1 MIAEA
6 RESILRKI
14 RKLLALSRGGTTEE
28 EAAQAAQRAHELLAA
43 HNLEMSEVE
52 QVEETD
58 RVLDDGTIDGARDIW
73 PAQVWSAT
81 AQLHFCRYFY
91 TDQRDAG
98 RLIGLRHSVVGRR
111 HNVEVAKLTALYLVD
126 AVKRLADEAAQAVPG
141 DERRRYR
148 ESFRCACGRRLAQR
162 LLELRAASATP
173 DAAATRTT
181 LPALPSLYRSESDA
195 NEAMLA
201 RLGIR
206 LGGPVR
212 QDRLTHA
219 GGADAGRR
227 AAETIS
233 LHRQIGTSAAPSV
246 PERRARGASQI
257 EMFG

>member
-28 EAAQAAQRAHELLAA
+28 EAAEAARVAHELLAA
-43 HNLEMSEVE
+43 HNLAMSEVE

-58 RVLDDGTIDGARDIW
+58 RVLDDGTVDGARDIW

-111 HNVEVAKLTALYLVD
+111 HNVEVTKLTALYLVD

-233 LHRQIGTSAAPSV
+233 LHRQIGTSAPPSAPV
-246 PERRARGASQI
+246 PRARGASQI

>member
-28 EAAQAAQRAHELLAA
+28 EAAEAARVAHELLAA
-43 HNLEMSEVE
+43 HNLAMSEVE

-58 RVLDDGTIDGARDIW
+58 RVLDDGTVDGARDIW

-233 LHRQIGTSAAPSV
+233 LHRQIGTSAPPSAPV
-246 PERRARGASQI
+246 PRARGASQI

>member
-233 LHRQIGTSAAPSV
+233 LHRQIGTSASPPASA
-246 PERRARGASQI
+246 ARGPEASQI
-257 EMFG
+257 EMFA

>member
-28 EAAQAAQRAHELLAA
+28 EAAEAARVAHELLAA
-43 HNLEMSEVE
+43 HNLAMSEVE

-58 RVLDDGTIDGARDIW
+58 RVLDDGTVDGARDIW

-98 RLIGLRHSVVGRR
+98 RLIGLRHSVLGRR

-233 LHRQIGTSAAPSV
+233 LHRQIGTSAPPSAPV
-246 PERRARGASQI
+246 PRARGASQI

>member
-28 EAAQAAQRAHELLAA
+28 EAAEAARVAHELLAA
-43 HNLEMSEVE
+43 HNLAMSEVE

-58 RVLDDGTIDGARDIW
+58 RVLDDGTVDGARDIW

-98 RLIGLRHSVVGRR
+98 RLIGLRHSVLGRR

-195 NEAMLA
+195 NEALLA

-233 LHRQIGTSAAPSV
+233 LHRQIGTSAPPSAPV
-246 PERRARGASQI
+246 PRARGASQI